1 MADKGGF
8 PHYLLKEIFEQP
20 KGLRDTIEPRVS
32 LEEAV
37 VRLDDVRISTDELR
51 ALRRINIVASGTS
64 RHAGMA
70 GQYMIQDL
78 VNIPVDVDY
87 ASEFEY
93 RNPLIGPGELTIVI
107 TQSGETA
114 DTTAAQRE
122 AKAKGS
128 RTIAISN
135 VVDSTIA
142 READGVLYTHAGPEI
157 SIASTK
163 AFTAQMAVLY
173 LFALYLGQVRGKFA
187 KEQRREYIRELL
199 DLPGKMEVLLKSA
212 PAACEQLAEKYYK
225 VQDFLFMGR
234 AIHYPVAM
242 DGRSS
247 DVLRGLLA
255 GGDCEIGAH
264 HHVWETPP
272 CTVEDIRKHPYASA
286 LPRSQFE
293 QQLASLTNA
302 IAAAVGVKPVT
313 YRSGRFG
320 FSADHVAGLE
330 RLGYLVESSVA
341 PLFYES
347 HKGGPEFVEAPLTPY
362 FLAYDSATRPG
373 TSGVLEVPVSCAL
386 DRRLPR
392 RSRGRFCAL
401 RRRAVRRSIRC
412 GSRAARA
419 PARAPRRNRSG
430 RSDTTRAARRRRAR
444 WPRSARRVDPR
455 IAGEA
460 GWTRT
465 GDA

>member
-1 MADKGGF
+1 MPDKGGF
-8 PHYLLKEIFEQP
+8 PHYMLKEIFDQP
-20 KGLRDTIEPRVS
+20 QGLRDTINPRVS
-32 LEEAV
+32 QEDAV
-37 VRLDDVRISTDELR
+37 VHLDDVRISPEELR

-187 KEQRREYIRELL
+187 KEKRREYIRELL
-199 DLPGKMEVLLKSA
+199 ELPALLETVLKSA
-212 PAACEQLAEKYYK
+212 PECERLAEKFYRI
-225 VQDFLFMGR
+225 QDFLFVGR
-234 AIHYPVAM
+234 AIHYPIAM
-242 DGRSS
+242 DGALKLKEVSYIHAEGYPTGETKHGPQAMIDENLPVVIVATCDRNDPGS
-247 DVLRGLLA
+247 VLRYEKNVANIKGF
-255 GGDCEIGAH
+255 
-264 HHVWETPP
+264 
-272 CTVEDIRKHPYASA
+272 KQQSA
-286 LPRSQFE
+286 RVI
-293 QQLASLTNA
+293 A
-302 IAAAVGVKPVT
+302 IATEGDEQMRKL
-313 YRSGRFG
+313 
-320 FSADHVAGLE
+320 ADHTIFVPRTAELLSPMLEIVPLQLFAYYMTVKKGLDVD
-330 RLGYLVESSVA
+330 RPRNLVKSV
-341 PLFYES
+341 S
-347 HKGGPEFVEAPLTPY
+347 VE
-362 FLAYDSATRPG
+362 
-373 TSGVLEVPVSCAL
+373 
-386 DRRLPR
+386 
-392 RSRGRFCAL
+392 
-401 RRRAVRRSIRC
+401 
-412 GSRAARA
+412 
-419 PARAPRRNRSG
+419 
-430 RSDTTRAARRRRAR
+430 
-444 WPRSARRVDPR
+444 
-455 IAGEA
+455 
-460 GWTRT
+460 
-465 GDA
+465 